1 MNSIS
6 ASTSSTATG
15 SLRPDSPSSARASRR
30 RRVELRS
37 SAKIAAPSVLA
48 STAPT
53 IRPCSRSKPN
63 SSAAVTPAIAAV
75 IGVATSAS
83 EIAVPSTGRISTRPE
98 VRPPSN
104 RISASA
110 TIPIVRA
117 SS

>member
-6 ASTSSTATG
+6 ASTSRTATG
-15 SLRPDSPSSARASRR
+15 SLRPDSPSSARASFRR
-30 RRVELRS
+30 SVELRS

-48 STAPT
+48 RTAP
-53 IRPCSRSKPN
+53 ISSPCLVSMSN
-63 SSAAVTPAIAAV
+63 SHAAASPAIAAV
-75 IGVATSAS
+75 IGVAISAS
-83 EIAVPSTGRISTRPE
+83 DTAVPSTGRISTRPD

-110 TIPIVRA
+110 MIPIVRA